1 MARPLSFNPEEK
13 LNIAMDTFWQNG
25 FNETSMA
32 MLVNDMAINKYSL
45 YQQFGNKASLFSA
58 ALTQYDKCIFNQIIA
73 PLKTNNK
80 GKRAVMGYLD
90 AFSTYLKDPRADHG
104 CLLMN
109 TLLAGNTLPQA
120 HRDQA
125 RGYVKQLHLLLTE
138 NFQAEKDK
146 GSLHASVTD
155 CVNFTLMSI
164 QALLN
169 ARKTQGLSITLSN
182 IAFFKETLKAW

>member
-13 LNIAMDTFWQNG
+13 LNIAMSTFWQNG

-73 PLKTNNK
+73 PLNTPNK
-80 GKRAVMGYLD
+80 GKHAVMGYLD
-90 AFSTYLKDPRADHG
+90 AFGSYLKDPRADHG
-104 CLLMN
+104 CLIMN
-109 TLLAGNTLPQA
+109 TLLAGNALPQT

-125 RGYVKQLHLLLTE
+125 KRCVKQLHTLLTT
-138 NFQAEKDK
+138 NFQTEKDE
-146 GSLHASVTD
+146 GSLKASVTD
-155 CVNFTLMSI
+155 CVNFTLMTI

-169 ARKTQGLSITLSN
+169 TRKTQGLNITLSN